1 MSNSY
6 LITGTTS
13 GLGEKLKLLLISK
26 GNNVISINRIG
37 TVNKD
42 NNYDFNLD
50 ITSYS
55 EVFSFLKKLNDEGR
69 VPKYFILNAGINLF
83 DNQKYFSVNNFKS
96 CFDIN
101 FYGVMNFV
109 GAIEELAV
117 KNKCFIY
124 ISSTSNIIPNPA
136 ALGYFSSK
144 YLIDKISNYFS
155 KENDHK
161 VVILG
166 PVLTNISRK
175 IGPPKGIAKILF
187 NFLAIDSVKSAEKIY
202 QFILSN
208 KKKLYFTK
216 KSIIVYW
223 LIKIILIFF
232 PNIYK
237 GGKN

>member
-37 TVNKD
+37 TVTKD
-42 NNYDFNLD
+42 NNYEFNLD

-55 EVFSFLKKLNDEGR
+55 EVFLSKKLNDEGR

-136 ALGYFSSK
+136 ALCYFSSK

-155 KENDHK
+155 KEKDHK

-187 NFLAIDSVKSAEKIY
+187 DFLAIDSIKSAEKIY